1 MPISNVIVT
10 TSNIFG
16 MPAISPDPIGFFTE
30 EGQGAYAADKYLPS
44 IYQGTTFSIDL
55 TFSIEYSAL
64 LGGVIG
70 TLPAES
76 VTSYFD
82 FNIHGITTTYLSNNV
97 IRLSGTYVNAFTDEY
112 YNFVLKDM
120 SQAILLPTTD
130 EDFLALIEYN
140 MPNPVTIE
148 NHYLFDAVG
157 PLEYTSPTP
166 TTTVSGDMFQWIV
179 WKYPPTVTT
188 ILDLVSRG
196 V

>member
-55 TFSIEYSAL
+55 TFSIEYTVFL
-64 LGGVIG
+64 TTFI
-70 TLPAES
+70 LPADS
-76 VTSYFD
+76 ATSLFD
-82 FNIHGITTTYLSNNV
+82 FSTHGITVTNVSNNV
-97 IRLSGTYVNAFTDEY
+97 IRLSGTYVDAFPDEY

-120 SQAILLPTTD
+120 SQAILLPTTE

-148 NHYLFDAVG
+148 NQYLFDVVG
-157 PLEYTSPTP
+157 PLEYNSPTP